1 MLAPFGYSSTDH
13 FGVTGAAIGIITN
26 GVIVEQGSTLVTDTT
41 ATGPITAYTGTEQT
55 APASGIPSP

>member
-1 MLAPFGYSSTDH
+1 
-13 FGVTGAAIGIITN
+13 VTGAAIGVITN